1 VSFFVP
7 TVRISI
13 VIALCCSGAFADTHP
28 RQIFST
34 VRLYG
39 SKVSDAQ
46 QASENKL
53 ENLAMPQ
60 LSMLMPK
67 LTDRSADSALYPEQ
81 NVINLPDIQFV
92 PENKSGELALPQLGS
107 LTPSLAEHTERDDGA
122 LPAPEPFNLTA
133 TAVQQGDVP
142 ARWAELQ
149 SRMLADERALATCSA
164 AHGPCP
170 TAAQRLLSIVELGRK
185 REGRARL
192 GWINRAINVSIRP
205 MSDWAQ
211 YGYAQFWA
219 TPLQTLSSG
228 AGDCKDYAIVKY
240 AALRELGVAP
250 SDLRLVIV
258 RDNLRQA
265 EHEVLAVR
273 DEQKWLILDNLT
285 MAMLDAEQIRHYYPL
300 FVMDYRG
307 ARAFTAMVARR

>member
-1 VSFFVP
+1 MSFFVP
-7 TVRISI
+7 IARIFI
-13 VIALCCSGAFADTHP
+13 LIAICCSGAFADTHP
-28 RQIFST
+28 SQLSSA

-39 SKVSDAQ
+39 SKASDAQ
-46 QASENKL
+46 QMPENQL
-53 ENLAMPQ
+53 GTLALPQ
-60 LSMLMPK
+60 LSMLTPK
-67 LTDRSADSALYPEQ
+67 LTDRGADSPLYPEQ
-81 NVINLPDIQFV
+81 NVTNSPDIQFM
-92 PENKSGELALPQLGS
+92 PENKSGDLAPPQLGS
-107 LTPSLAEHTERDDGA
+107 LTPNLTEHDDGS
-122 LPAPEPFNLTA
+122 LPSSEPFNLTA

-142 ARWAELQ
+142 ARWVELQ
-149 SRMLADERALATCSA
+149 SRMLADERALAACGT

-170 TAAQRLLSIVELGRK
+170 KAAQRLLSIVELGRK

-192 GWINRAINVSIRP
+192 GWINRAINLSIRP

-219 TPLQTLSSG
+219 SPLQTLSSG

-240 AALRELGVAP
+240 AALRELGIAP

-265 EHEVLAVR
+265 EHEILAVR
-273 DEQKWLILDNLT
+273 DGQKWLILDNLT
-285 MAMLDAEQIRHYYPL
+285 MAMLDAEQVRHYYPL

-307 ARAFTAMVARR
+307 ARAFTATVARR

>member
-1 VSFFVP
+1 VSVFVP
-7 TVRISI
+7 IARIFI
-13 VIALCCSGAFADTHP
+13 LIAICCSGAFADTHP
-28 RQIFST
+28 GQRSSADGIH
-34 VRLYG
+34 G
-39 SKVSDAQ
+39 SKASDAQ
-46 QASENKL
+46 Y
-53 ENLAMPQ
+53 M
-60 LSMLMPK
+60 
-67 LTDRSADSALYPEQ
+67 
-81 NVINLPDIQFV
+81 
-92 PENKSGELALPQLGS
+92 PENKMGDLALPQLGS
-107 LTPSLAEHTERDDGA
+107 LTPNLTEHDEIA
-122 LPAPEPFNLTA
+122 LPTPEPFNLAA

-142 ARWAELQ
+142 ARWADLQ
-149 SRMLADERALATCSA
+149 SRMLADERALATCGT
-164 AHGPCP
+164 AHGLCP
-170 TAAQRLLSIVELGRK
+170 TAAQHLLSIVELGRK

-192 GWINRAINVSIRP
+192 GWINRAINLSIRP

-250 SDLRLVIV
+250 TDLRLVIV

-273 DEQKWLILDNLT
+273 DGQRWLILDNLT
-285 MAMLDAEQIRHYYPL
+285 MAMLDAQQVRHYYPL

-307 ARAFTAMVARR
+307 ARAFTATVARR